1 MEIRCTGTAYRATTS
16 GRGVVIDIRGVVDRS
31 PLFGTDRFPILV
43 PVPVPVPVFVGV
55 LLLLVVIGRW

>member
-1 MEIRCTGTAYRATTS
+1 MGTAYRATTS

-43 PVPVPVPVFVGV
+43 PVPVPVPVFVVV
-55 LLLLVVIGRW
+55 LLFLVVIGRW